1 MQIKQYPLLSNDQV
15 IDFASL
21 PSSFRVKDTL
31 GGFDIHNRNELLD
44 KVNDYAGAQNIQYDI
59 CYHNVLPQAVHD
71 NYSNLNLQFSS
82 EFQNTSN
89 FLDFDNIKLP
99 GKEKDFKNFVCSFNG
114 TEHVSRQLLISA
126 LYKFGWFTP
135 EYNTKNFSTYKDRI
149 DGNIIACF
157 ESSLD
162 ERFYRKFIL
171 TDGADAD
178 EFYNNIYSI
187 DYTPNNHKHNI
198 KILLDKINQSFI
210 QIVSESIATSNVPFV
225 TEKFLYPV
233 VAKSL
238 WLGYS
243 QPGWHKHL
251 AEVYGFKLFTTI
263 FNYDFDSITNP
274 VVRLVELL
282 GMLSKFGHLTPADW
296 HDLYLIEKDTVDY
309 NYDWYMSKQYLTQLE
324 KFDG

>member
-1 MQIKQYPLLSNDQV
+1 MQITQYQLLPESV
-15 IDFASL
+15 IDFAGL
-21 PSSFRVKDTL
+21 PATFQLLDHL
-31 GGFDIHNRNELLD
+31 GGFDVHNRNAVLD
-44 KVNDYAGAQNIQYDI
+44 SINDYAGEQSNQYDI
-59 CYHNVLPQAVHD
+59 QYHNVLPQAVFD
-71 NYSNLNLQFSS
+71 NYSNLNIQFSS
-82 EFQNTSN
+82 AYQNTLN
-89 FLDFDNIKLP
+89 FSHFTNIKLVD
-99 GKEKDFKNFVCSFNG
+99 KEKDFKNFVCSFNG
-114 TEHVSRQLLISA
+114 SEHISRQLLTSA
-126 LYKFGWFTP
+126 LHKFGWFTP

-162 ERFYRKFIL
+162 ERFYRKFIIA
-171 TDGADAD
+171 DGADAD

-187 DYTPNNHKHNI
+187 DYTRYNHKRNI

-210 QIVSESIATSNVPFV
+210 QIVSETMATSNVPFV

-233 VAKSL
+233 VGKSL

-243 QPGWHKHL
+243 QPGWHRHL
-251 AEVYGFKLFTTI
+251 AEVYGFKLFNKI

-282 GMLSKFGHLTPADW
+282 SMLSKFGHLTTADW